1 MFIHYDVCLFLA
13 MTAIM
18 LQLFLLVAVL
28 LIRSINIL
36 LVITNQMLMEKEV
49 EAMQQRHQQRKLHT
63 SLSSLIVYL
72 TTRKAGKVVEKHST
86 VLLEDFR

>member
-1 MFIHYDVCLFLA
+1 MMPVFFVA
-13 MTAIM
+13 MTAII

-36 LVITNQMLMEKEV
+36 LVITNQMLMEKQAV
-49 EAMQQRHQQRKLHT
+49 AMQQRHQQRKLHT
-63 SLSSLIVYL
+63 SLNSLIVYL
-72 TTRKAGKVVEKHST
+72 TMRKAGKVVEKHST